1 MIVGDDLRK
10 NPKVTGKPGCLWWLG
25 VLSSG
30 GWIPGRSGEPAGDVL
45 RGLLARPIRSKQ
57 RNLGRGGSAGKEK
70 AVTLF

>member
-30 GWIPGRSGEPAGDVL
+30 GWIQEEVGS
-45 RGLLARPIRSKQ
+45 LLVMCLEGCWPDLLEVNKGILEEEGV
-57 RNLGRGGSAGKEK
+57 LGRRR
-70 AVTLF
+70 L